1 MGSLKGEEI
10 FSLLD
15 VAGVA
20 DEALRHPAVYTIDGL
35 DALELPKKERI
46 AKNLYL
52 RDDKRRHYYLVVAEK
67 GKRAD
72 LKALRRT
79 ISSRPLSFASKEE
92 TEKLLG
98 VSPRDSQRRG
108 PKDKG
113 ADRRFFS
120 RRGNRRTSERKY
132 GDFMAEN
139 RGFDGNDPSARHR
152 CGNGCLI
159 KRRTRQRKR
168 ERT

>member
-10 FSLLD
+10 FALLD
-15 VAGVA
+15 DAGVA
-20 DEALRHPAVYTIDGL
+20 YEALRHPAVYTIDGL

-98 VSPRDSQRRG
+98 VSSGSVSPLGILNDEDRKTKVLIDDFFLGGEIGVHPNENTATLWLKTEDLMEMIRRHG
-108 PKDKG
+108 TAVD
-113 ADRRFFS
+113 
-120 RRGNRRTSERKY
+120 TVV
-132 GDFMAEN
+132 
-139 RGFDGNDPSARHR
+139 
-152 CGNGCLI
+152 L
-159 KRRTRQRKR
+159 
-168 ERT
+168 

>member
-10 FSLLD
+10 FALLD
-15 VAGVA
+15 DAGVA
-20 DEALRHPAVYTIDGL
+20 YEALRHPAVYTIDGL

-98 VSPRDSQRRG
+98 VSSGSVSPLGILSDEDRKTKVLIDDFFLGGEIGVHPNENTATLWLKTEDLMEMIRRHG
-108 PKDKG
+108 T
-113 ADRRFFS
+113 AVE
-120 RRGNRRTSERKY
+120 TVV
-132 GDFMAEN
+132 
-139 RGFDGNDPSARHR
+139 
-152 CGNGCLI
+152 L
-159 KRRTRQRKR
+159 
-168 ERT
+168 

>member
-10 FSLLD
+10 FALLD
-15 VAGVA
+15 DAGVA
-20 DEALRHPAVYTIDGL
+20 YEALRHPAVYTIDGL
-35 DALELPKKERI
+35 DALELPQKERI

-98 VSPRDSQRRG
+98 VSSGSVSPLGILNDEDRKTKVLIDDFFLGGEIGVHPNENTATLWLKTEDLMEMIRRHG
-108 PKDKG
+108 T
-113 ADRRFFS
+113 AVE
-120 RRGNRRTSERKY
+120 TVV
-132 GDFMAEN
+132 
-139 RGFDGNDPSARHR
+139 
-152 CGNGCLI
+152 L
-159 KRRTRQRKR
+159 
-168 ERT
+168 

>member
-10 FSLLD
+10 FALLD
-15 VAGVA
+15 DAGVA
-20 DEALRHPAVYTIDGL
+20 YEALRHPAVYTIDGL

-79 ISSRPLSFASKEE
+79 ISSRPLSFASKVE

-98 VSPRDSQRRG
+98 VSSGSVSPLGILNDEDRKTKVLIDDFFLGGEIGVHPNENTATLWLKTEDLMEMIRRHG
-108 PKDKG
+108 T
-113 ADRRFFS
+113 AVE
-120 RRGNRRTSERKY
+120 TVV
-132 GDFMAEN
+132 
-139 RGFDGNDPSARHR
+139 
-152 CGNGCLI
+152 L
-159 KRRTRQRKR
+159 
-168 ERT
+168 

>member
-10 FSLLD
+10 FALLD
-15 VAGVA
+15 DAGVA
-20 DEALRHPAVYTIDGL
+20 YEALRHPAVYTIDGL
-35 DALELPKKERI
+35 DALELPKEERI

-98 VSPRDSQRRG
+98 VSSGSVSPLGILNDEDRKTKVLIDDFFLGGEIGVHPNENTATLWLKTEDLMEMIRRHG
-108 PKDKG
+108 T
-113 ADRRFFS
+113 AVE
-120 RRGNRRTSERKY
+120 TVV
-132 GDFMAEN
+132 
-139 RGFDGNDPSARHR
+139 
-152 CGNGCLI
+152 L
-159 KRRTRQRKR
+159 
-168 ERT
+168 

>member
-10 FSLLD
+10 FALLD
-15 VAGVA
+15 DAGVA
-20 DEALRHPAVYTIDGL
+20 YEALRHPAVYTIDGL

-79 ISSRPLSFASKEE
+79 ISSRPLSFASEEE

-98 VSPRDSQRRG
+98 VSSGSISPLGILNDEDRKTKVLIDDFFLGGEIGVHPNENTATLWLKTEELMEMIRRHG
-108 PKDKG
+108 TDVE
-113 ADRRFFS
+113 
-120 RRGNRRTSERKY
+120 TVV
-132 GDFMAEN
+132 
-139 RGFDGNDPSARHR
+139 
-152 CGNGCLI
+152 L
-159 KRRTRQRKR
+159 
-168 ERT
+168 

>member
-10 FSLLD
+10 FALLD
-15 VAGVA
+15 DAGVA
-20 DEALRHPAVYTIDGL
+20 YEALRHPAVYTIDGL

-79 ISSRPLSFASKEE
+79 ISSRPLSFASEEE

-98 VSPRDSQRRG
+98 VSSGSVSPLGILNDEDRKTKVLIDDFFLGGEIGVHPNENTSTLWLKTEKLMEMIRRHG
-108 PKDKG
+108 TDVE
-113 ADRRFFS
+113 
-120 RRGNRRTSERKY
+120 TVV
-132 GDFMAEN
+132 
-139 RGFDGNDPSARHR
+139 
-152 CGNGCLI
+152 L
-159 KRRTRQRKR
+159 
-168 ERT
+168 

>member
-10 FSLLD
+10 FALLD
-15 VAGVA
+15 DAGVA
-20 DEALRHPAVYTIDGL
+20 YEALRHPAVYTIDGL

-52 RDDKRRHYYLVVAEK
+52 RDDKIRHYYLVVAEK

-98 VSPRDSQRRG
+98 VSSGSVSPLGILNDEDRKTKVLIDDFFLGGEIGVHPNENTATLWLKTEDLMEMIRRHG
-108 PKDKG
+108 T
-113 ADRRFFS
+113 AVE
-120 RRGNRRTSERKY
+120 TVV
-132 GDFMAEN
+132 
-139 RGFDGNDPSARHR
+139 
-152 CGNGCLI
+152 L
-159 KRRTRQRKR
+159 
-168 ERT
+168 

>member
-1 MGSLKGEEI
+1 MGSLKGEKI
-10 FSLLD
+10 FALLD
-15 VAGVA
+15 DAGVA
-20 DEALRHPAVYTIDGL
+20 YEALRHPAVYTIDGL

-98 VSPRDSQRRG
+98 VSSGSVSPLGILNDEDRKTKVLIDDFFLGGEIGVHPNENTATLWLKTEDLMEMIRRHG
-108 PKDKG
+108 T
-113 ADRRFFS
+113 AVE
-120 RRGNRRTSERKY
+120 TVV
-132 GDFMAEN
+132 
-139 RGFDGNDPSARHR
+139 
-152 CGNGCLI
+152 L
-159 KRRTRQRKR
+159 
-168 ERT
+168 

>member
-10 FSLLD
+10 FALLD
-15 VAGVA
+15 DAGVA
-20 DEALRHPAVYTIDGL
+20 YEALRHPAVYTIDGL

-79 ISSRPLSFASKEE
+79 ISSRPLSFASEEE

-98 VSPRDSQRRG
+98 VSSGSVSPLGILNDEDRKTKVLIDDFFLGGEIGVHPNENTSTLWLKTEKLMEMIRRHG
-108 PKDKG
+108 T
-113 ADRRFFS
+113 AVE
-120 RRGNRRTSERKY
+120 TVV
-132 GDFMAEN
+132 
-139 RGFDGNDPSARHR
+139 
-152 CGNGCLI
+152 L
-159 KRRTRQRKR
+159 
-168 ERT
+168 

>member
-10 FSLLD
+10 FALLD
-15 VAGVA
+15 DAGVA
-20 DEALRHPAVYTIDGL
+20 YEALRHPAVYTIEGL

-98 VSPRDSQRRG
+98 VSSGSVSPLGILNDEDRKTKVLIDDFFLGGEIGVHPNENTATLWLKTEDLMEMIRRHG
-108 PKDKG
+108 T
-113 ADRRFFS
+113 AVE
-120 RRGNRRTSERKY
+120 TVV
-132 GDFMAEN
+132 
-139 RGFDGNDPSARHR
+139 
-152 CGNGCLI
+152 L
-159 KRRTRQRKR
+159 
-168 ERT
+168 

>member
-10 FSLLD
+10 FALLD
-15 VAGVA
+15 DAGVA
-20 DEALRHPAVYTIDGL
+20 YEALRHPAVYTIDGL

-98 VSPRDSQRRG
+98 VSSGSVSPLGILNDEDRKTKVLIDDFFLGGEIGVHPNENTATLWLKTEDLMEMIRRHG
-108 PKDKG
+108 T
-113 ADRRFFS
+113 AVE
-120 RRGNRRTSERKY
+120 TVV
-132 GDFMAEN
+132 
-139 RGFDGNDPSARHR
+139 
-152 CGNGCLI
+152 L
-159 KRRTRQRKR
+159 
-168 ERT
+168 

>member
-10 FSLLD
+10 FALLD
-15 VAGVA
+15 DAGVA
-20 DEALRHPAVYTIDGL
+20 YEALRHPAVYTIDGL

-79 ISSRPLSFASKEE
+79 ISSRPLSFPSKEE

-98 VSPRDSQRRG
+98 VSSGSVSPLGILNDEDRKTKVLIDDFFLGGEIGVHPNENTATLWLKTEDLMEMIRRHG
-108 PKDKG
+108 T
-113 ADRRFFS
+113 AVE
-120 RRGNRRTSERKY
+120 TVV
-132 GDFMAEN
+132 
-139 RGFDGNDPSARHR
+139 
-152 CGNGCLI
+152 L
-159 KRRTRQRKR
+159 
-168 ERT
+168 

>member
-10 FSLLD
+10 FALLD
-15 VAGVA
+15 DAGVA
-20 DEALRHPAVYTIDGL
+20 YEALRHPAVYTIDGL

-72 LKALRRT
+72 LRALRRT

-98 VSPRDSQRRG
+98 VSSGSVSPLGILNDEDRKTKVLIDDFFLGGEIGVHPNENTATLWLKTEDLMEMIRRHG
-108 PKDKG
+108 T
-113 ADRRFFS
+113 AVE
-120 RRGNRRTSERKY
+120 TVV
-132 GDFMAEN
+132 
-139 RGFDGNDPSARHR
+139 
-152 CGNGCLI
+152 L
-159 KRRTRQRKR
+159 
-168 ERT
+168 

>member
-10 FSLLD
+10 FALLD
-15 VAGVA
+15 DAGIA
-20 DEALRHPAVYTIDGL
+20 YEALRHPAVYTIDGL
-35 DALELPKKERI
+35 DSLELPKKERI

-98 VSPRDSQRRG
+98 VSSGSVSPLGILNDEDRKTKVLIDDFFLGGEIGVHPNENTATLWLKTEDLMEMIRRHG
-108 PKDKG
+108 TDVE
-113 ADRRFFS
+113 
-120 RRGNRRTSERKY
+120 TVV
-132 GDFMAEN
+132 
-139 RGFDGNDPSARHR
+139 
-152 CGNGCLI
+152 L
-159 KRRTRQRKR
+159 
-168 ERT
+168 

>member
-10 FSLLD
+10 FALLD
-15 VAGVA
+15 DAGVA
-20 DEALRHPAVYTIDGL
+20 YEALRHPAVYTIDGL

-79 ISSRPLSFASKEE
+79 ISKEE

-98 VSPRDSQRRG
+98 VSSGSVSPLGILNDEDRKTKVLIDDFFLGGEIGVHPNENTATLWLKTEDLMEMIRRHG
-108 PKDKG
+108 T
-113 ADRRFFS
+113 AVE
-120 RRGNRRTSERKY
+120 TVV
-132 GDFMAEN
+132 
-139 RGFDGNDPSARHR
+139 
-152 CGNGCLI
+152 L
-159 KRRTRQRKR
+159 
-168 ERT
+168 

>member
-10 FSLLD
+10 FALLD
-15 VAGVA
+15 DAGVA
-20 DEALRHPAVYTIDGL
+20 YEALRHPAVYTIDGL

-79 ISSRPLSFASKEE
+79 ISSRPLSFASEEE

-98 VSPRDSQRRG
+98 VSSGSVSPLGILNDEDRKTKVLIDDFFLGGEIGVHPNENTATLWLKTEELMEMIRRHG
-108 PKDKG
+108 TDVE
-113 ADRRFFS
+113 
-120 RRGNRRTSERKY
+120 TVV
-132 GDFMAEN
+132 
-139 RGFDGNDPSARHR
+139 
-152 CGNGCLI
+152 L
-159 KRRTRQRKR
+159 
-168 ERT
+168 

>member
-10 FSLLD
+10 FALLD
-15 VAGVA
+15 DAGVA
-20 DEALRHPAVYTIDGL
+20 YEALRHPAVYTIDGL

-67 GKRAD
+67 VKRAD

-79 ISSRPLSFASKEE
+79 SSSRPLSFASKVE

-98 VSPRDSQRRG
+98 VSSGSVSPLGILNDEDRKTKVLIDDFFLGGEIGVHPNENTATLWLKTEDLMEMIRRHG
-108 PKDKG
+108 T
-113 ADRRFFS
+113 AVE
-120 RRGNRRTSERKY
+120 TVV
-132 GDFMAEN
+132 
-139 RGFDGNDPSARHR
+139 
-152 CGNGCLI
+152 L
-159 KRRTRQRKR
+159 
-168 ERT
+168 

>member
-10 FSLLD
+10 FALLD
-15 VAGVA
+15 DAGVA
-20 DEALRHPAVYTIDGL
+20 YEALRHPAVYTIDGL

-98 VSPRDSQRRG
+98 VSSGSVSPIGILNDEDRKTKVLIDDFFLGGEIGVHPNENTATLWLKTEDLMEMIRRHG
-108 PKDKG
+108 T
-113 ADRRFFS
+113 AVE
-120 RRGNRRTSERKY
+120 TVV
-132 GDFMAEN
+132 
-139 RGFDGNDPSARHR
+139 
-152 CGNGCLI
+152 L
-159 KRRTRQRKR
+159 
-168 ERT
+168 

>member
-10 FSLLD
+10 FALLD
-15 VAGVA
+15 DAGVA
-20 DEALRHPAVYTIDGL
+20 YEALRHPAVYTIDGL

-52 RDDKRRHYYLVVAEK
+52 RDDKRRHYYLVVAEQK
-67 GKRAD
+67 KRAD

-98 VSPRDSQRRG
+98 VSSGSVSPLGILNDEDRKIKVLIDDFFLGGEIGVHPNENTATLWLKTEDLMEMIRRHG
-108 PKDKG
+108 
-113 ADRRFFS
+113 
-120 RRGNRRTSERKY
+120 TTVETVV
-132 GDFMAEN
+132 
-139 RGFDGNDPSARHR
+139 
-152 CGNGCLI
+152 L
-159 KRRTRQRKR
+159 
-168 ERT
+168 

>member
-10 FSLLD
+10 FALLD
-15 VAGVA
+15 DAGVA
-20 DEALRHPAVYTIDGL
+20 YEALRHPAVYTIDGL

-52 RDDKRRHYYLVVAEK
+52 RDDKRRHYYLVVAEQK
-67 GKRAD
+67 KRAD

-98 VSPRDSQRRG
+98 VSSGSVSPLGILNDEDRKTKVLIDDFFLGGEIGVHPNENTATLWLKTEDLMEMIRRHG
-108 PKDKG
+108 T
-113 ADRRFFS
+113 AVE
-120 RRGNRRTSERKY
+120 TVV
-132 GDFMAEN
+132 
-139 RGFDGNDPSARHR
+139 
-152 CGNGCLI
+152 L
-159 KRRTRQRKR
+159 
-168 ERT
+168 

>member
-10 FSLLD
+10 FVLLD
-15 VAGVA
+15 DAGVA
-20 DEALRHPAVYTIDGL
+20 YEALRHPAVYTIDGL

-98 VSPRDSQRRG
+98 VSSGSVSPLGILNDEDRKTKVLIDDFFLGGEIGVHPNENTATLWLKTEDLMEMIRRHG
-108 PKDKG
+108 T
-113 ADRRFFS
+113 AVE
-120 RRGNRRTSERKY
+120 TVV
-132 GDFMAEN
+132 
-139 RGFDGNDPSARHR
+139 
-152 CGNGCLI
+152 L
-159 KRRTRQRKR
+159 
-168 ERT
+168 

>member
-10 FSLLD
+10 FALLD
-15 VAGVA
+15 DAGVA
-20 DEALRHPAVYTIDGL
+20 YEALRHPAVYTIDGL

-98 VSPRDSQRRG
+98 VSSGSVSPLGILNDEDRKTKVLIDDFFLGGEIGVHPNENTATLWLKTEDLMEMIRRHG
-108 PKDKG
+108 TDVE
-113 ADRRFFS
+113 
-120 RRGNRRTSERKY
+120 TVV
-132 GDFMAEN
+132 
-139 RGFDGNDPSARHR
+139 
-152 CGNGCLI
+152 L
-159 KRRTRQRKR
+159 
-168 ERT
+168 

>member
-1 MGSLKGEEI
+1 MGSLKGEGNI
-10 FSLLD
+10 RPARRCGLC
-15 VAGVA
+15 AY
-20 DEALRHPAVYTIDGL
+20 EALRHPAVYTIDGL

-98 VSPRDSQRRG
+98 VSSGSVSPLGILNDEDRKTKVLIDDFFLGGEIGVHPNENTATLWLKTEELMEMIRRHG
-108 PKDKG
+108 T
-113 ADRRFFS
+113 AVE
-120 RRGNRRTSERKY
+120 TVV
-132 GDFMAEN
+132 
-139 RGFDGNDPSARHR
+139 
-152 CGNGCLI
+152 L
-159 KRRTRQRKR
+159 
-168 ERT
+168 

>member
-10 FSLLD
+10 FALLD
-15 VAGVA
+15 DAGVA
-20 DEALRHPAVYTIDGL
+20 YEALRHPAVYTIDGL

-98 VSPRDSQRRG
+98 VSSGSVSPLGILNDEDRKTKVLIDDFFRGGEIGVHPNENTATLWLKTEDLMEMIRRHG
-108 PKDKG
+108 T
-113 ADRRFFS
+113 AVE
-120 RRGNRRTSERKY
+120 TVV
-132 GDFMAEN
+132 
-139 RGFDGNDPSARHR
+139 
-152 CGNGCLI
+152 L
-159 KRRTRQRKR
+159 
-168 ERT
+168 

>member
-10 FSLLD
+10 FALLD
-15 VAGVA
+15 DAGVA
-20 DEALRHPAVYTIDGL
+20 YEALRHPAVYTIDEL

-52 RDDKRRHYYLVVAEK
+52 RDDKRRHYYLVVAEQK
-67 GKRAD
+67 KRAD

-98 VSPRDSQRRG
+98 VSSGSVSPLGILNDEDRKTKVLIDDFFLGGEIGVHPNENTATLWLKTEDLMEMIRRHG
-108 PKDKG
+108 T
-113 ADRRFFS
+113 AVE
-120 RRGNRRTSERKY
+120 TVV
-132 GDFMAEN
+132 
-139 RGFDGNDPSARHR
+139 
-152 CGNGCLI
+152 L
-159 KRRTRQRKR
+159 
-168 ERT
+168 

>member
-10 FSLLD
+10 FALLD
-15 VAGVA
+15 DAGVA
-20 DEALRHPAVYTIDGL
+20 YEALRHPAVYTIDGL

-98 VSPRDSQRRG
+98 VSSGSVSPLGILNDEDRKTKVLIDDFFLGGEIGVHPKENTATLWLKTEDLMEMIRRHG
-108 PKDKG
+108 T
-113 ADRRFFS
+113 AVE
-120 RRGNRRTSERKY
+120 TVV
-132 GDFMAEN
+132 
-139 RGFDGNDPSARHR
+139 
-152 CGNGCLI
+152 L
-159 KRRTRQRKR
+159 
-168 ERT
+168 

>member
-10 FSLLD
+10 FALLD
-15 VAGVA
+15 DAGVA
-20 DEALRHPAVYTIDGL
+20 YEALRHPAVYTIDGL

-92 TEKLLG
+92 TEKRLG
-98 VSPRDSQRRG
+98 VSSGSVSPLGILNDEDRKTKVLIDDFFLGGEIGVHPNENTATLWLKTEDLMEMIRRHG
-108 PKDKG
+108 T
-113 ADRRFFS
+113 AVE
-120 RRGNRRTSERKY
+120 TVV
-132 GDFMAEN
+132 
-139 RGFDGNDPSARHR
+139 
-152 CGNGCLI
+152 L
-159 KRRTRQRKR
+159 
-168 ERT
+168 

>member
-10 FSLLD
+10 FALLD
-15 VAGVA
+15 DAGVA
-20 DEALRHPAVYTIDGL
+20 YEALRHPAVYTIDGL

-98 VSPRDSQRRG
+98 VSSGSVSPLGILDDEDRKTKVLIDDFFLGGEIGVHPNENTATLWLKTEDLMEMIRRHG
-108 PKDKG
+108 T
-113 ADRRFFS
+113 AVE
-120 RRGNRRTSERKY
+120 TVV
-132 GDFMAEN
+132 
-139 RGFDGNDPSARHR
+139 
-152 CGNGCLI
+152 L
-159 KRRTRQRKR
+159 
-168 ERT
+168 